1 MGRRSVDVTPDELV
15 RFMIQS
21 GKSIRETAIFFNI
34 SKSTVHRL
42 VQNYEGELKE
52 KIEGILKKNTEDSW
66 FKNKQ

>member
-1 MGRRSVDVTPDELV
+1 MGRRSVDVTPDEIV

-42 VQNYEGELKE
+42 VQNYDGELKD
-52 KIEGILKKNTEDSW
+52 KIKELLQKNIEDSW
-66 FKNKQ
+66 FKNV

>member
-1 MGRRSVDVTPDELV
+1 MGRKTVDVTPEEIV

-21 GKSIRETAIFFNI
+21 RKSIRETANFFNI

-52 KIEGILKKNTEDSW
+52 EIEKLLQKNTEDSW
-66 FKNKQ
+66 FKNV